1 MSEFNYKDFVKS
13 KAEAFKNSEGAK
25 KWFSDNFE
33 LIKKAFKDKKIT
45 DFIFEPFKDV
55 LKASGESNDAKIKS
69 VITQVA
75 VANMV
80 LAGLPGKLGVGVFVS
95 MGLEAWM
102 ALAIA
107 KQIGVKVE
115 KPNDI
120 FKYFGILSGILFTI
134 LVGFKQLLGFAFS
147 LFSVVPFISPLI
159 LAELAITNLVG
170 ILFWFGFQEA
180 KEKGEFKIRYIKSG
194 AQILS
199 NAKDLT
205 NYQYELIKNNLS
217 KENFELMGKRL
228 SAWFKGDITQNQSG
242 MRGEAFHV
250 AAMIYLI
257 QGKYDSLNGPLGKIF
272 IDSIRRGYST
282 KLGDATLEEM
292 SEYFKDRTPEQLQG
306 DVSLVKGE
314 MFESLIEKHENND
327 GDEWIAKLHE
337 DRTNPGTDIVF
348 TDIETGEVIEVQ
360 LKSVSTPS
368 IIENALE
375 KYPNVPII
383 TTSEMEQH
391 FGENPFISYSDIA
404 NENLE
409 KVTEENFKELV
420 DNLEPINTSGVIAGG
435 VTMKALGSLW
445 PFVMAYV
452 RKRITYEQLEE
463 ALEKG
468 LGDSGVS
475 LASRLGY
482 GVILGPVF
490 AWYLLAKGVLSLT
503 RSAESSASKKRILS
517 QA

>member
-1 MSEFNYKDFVKS
+1 M
-13 KAEAFKNSEGAK
+13 
-25 KWFSDNFE
+25 
-33 LIKKAFKDKKIT
+33 
-45 DFIFEPFKDV
+45 
-55 LKASGESNDAKIKS
+55 
-69 VITQVA
+69 
-75 VANMV
+75 
-80 LAGLPGKLGVGVFVS
+80 
-95 MGLEAWM
+95 
-102 ALAIA
+102 
-107 KQIGVKVE
+107 
-115 KPNDI
+115 
-120 FKYFGILSGILFTI
+120 
-134 LVGFKQLLGFAFS
+134 
-147 LFSVVPFISPLI
+147 
-159 LAELAITNLVG
+159 
-170 ILFWFGFQEA
+170 
-180 KEKGEFKIRYIKSG
+180 
-194 AQILS
+194 
-199 NAKDLT
+199 
-205 NYQYELIKNNLS
+205 
-217 KENFELMGKRL
+217 
-228 SAWFKGDITQNQSG
+228 
-242 MRGEAFHV
+242 
-250 AAMIYLI
+250 
-257 QGKYDSLNGPLGKIF
+257 
-272 IDSIRRGYST
+272 
-282 KLGDATLEEM
+282 
-292 SEYFKDRTPEQLQG
+292 
-306 DVSLVKGE
+306 
-314 MFESLIEKHENND
+314 
-327 GDEWIAKLHE
+327 
-337 DRTNPGTDIVF
+337 
-348 TDIETGEVIEVQ
+348 Q

-383 TTSEMEQH
+383 TTSEMEQY

-435 VTMKALGSLW
+435 VTMKAIGSLW